1 MIIQSING
9 ISYRLRTAHDLS
21 WLSNYGRV
29 FSVIDET
36 GSGCICFGVENPD
49 GRFFFKIAGA
59 DTIEGEVSPAE
70 SVTSLKNAVQIY
82 RDLAHPSLISLR
94 DSFRH
99 GELYAAVFDWA
110 DGEGLFDHWNF
121 DKYSAENITPPYQR
135 FKKLPIDKRL
145 NAVSDII
152 SFLENTAAKGYVAC
166 DFYDGSL
173 IYDFDRDK
181 LTICDIDF
189 FRKAPVVNS
198 VGEDYWGTKRL
209 KAPEEYIKGA
219 VIDEATNVFTL
230 GAIIFDIFGA
240 VVAVGLDVLFYSDSI
255 AVSRSDLALEVDRK
269 LNIRHYRSSNHLGG
283 SSECGLGRH
292 GSSCA
297 YRCRLFR
304 FYFKAEFRASADRAV
319 CIEPRQRVA

>member
-1 MIIQSING
+1 MLLFLFFGGQMIIQSING

-70 SVTSLKNAVQIY
+70 SVTALKNAVQIY

-152 SFLENTAAKGYVAC
+152 SFLENTATKGYVAC

-219 VIDEATNVFTL
+219 VIDETTNVFTL
-230 GAIIFDIFGA
+230 GAIIFDIFGSFSDTDIA
-240 VVAVGLDVLFYSDSI
+240 KRYEKCAFVPCSRDKWELSDAAYKVVLR
-255 AVSRSDLALEVDRK
+255 AVSPEREQRYMSISAFAEHFRNALNK
-269 LNIRHYRSSNHLGG
+269 
-283 SSECGLGRH
+283 
-292 GSSCA
+292 
-297 YRCRLFR
+297 
-304 FYFKAEFRASADRAV
+304 
-319 CIEPRQRVA
+319 

>member
-1 MIIQSING
+1 MIIQSIIG
-9 ISYRLRTAHDLS
+9 ISYRLRTKHDLT
-21 WLSNYGRV
+21 WLNKYGKV

-36 GSGCICFGVENPD
+36 GSGCICFGVESSEE
-49 GRFFFKIAGA
+49 RYFFKIAGA

-70 SVTSLKNAVQIY
+70 SVDALKNAVQIY
-82 RDLAHPSLISLR
+82 RDLDHPSLIHIR
-94 DSFRH
+94 DSFQL
-99 GELYAAVFDWA
+99 GKLYAAVFDWA

-173 IYDFDRDK
+173 IYDFVHDK

-189 FRKAPVVNS
+189 FRKAPVVNTL
-198 VGEDYWGTKRL
+198 GENYWGTKRL

-219 VIDEATNVFTL
+219 VIDEVTNVFTL
-230 GAIIFDIFGA
+230 GAIIFDIFGSFSDTDIA
-240 VVAVGLDVLFYSDSI
+240 ERYEKCAFIPCSRDKWELSDAAYNVVLR
-255 AVSRSDLALEVDRK
+255 AVSPEREQRYMSISAFAEHFRNALTK
-269 LNIRHYRSSNHLGG
+269 
-283 SSECGLGRH
+283 
-292 GSSCA
+292 
-297 YRCRLFR
+297 
-304 FYFKAEFRASADRAV
+304 
-319 CIEPRQRVA
+319 

>member
-1 MIIQSING
+1 MLLFLFFGGQMIIQSING

-36 GSGCICFGVENPD
+36 GSGCICFGVEKTD

-70 SVTSLKNAVQIY
+70 SVTALKNAVQIY

-121 DKYSAENITPPYQR
+121 DKYAAENITPPYQR
-135 FKKLPIDKRL
+135 FKALPINKRL

-219 VIDEATNVFTL
+219 VIDETTNVFTL
-230 GAIIFDIFGA
+230 GAIIFDIFGSFSDTDIA
-240 VVAVGLDVLFYSDSI
+240 KRYEKCAFVPCSRDKWELSDAAYKVVLR
-255 AVSRSDLALEVDRK
+255 AVSPEREQRYMSISAFAEHFRNALNK
-269 LNIRHYRSSNHLGG
+269 
-283 SSECGLGRH
+283 
-292 GSSCA
+292 
-297 YRCRLFR
+297 
-304 FYFKAEFRASADRAV
+304 
-319 CIEPRQRVA
+319 